1 MGSPASGSRTQPD
14 RETQEGTAPAGP
26 GAADW
31 LTAERL
37 AQVRGI
43 LLALTLFI
51 ALAVWVLYSLGFE
64 ARGLHLAG
72 KLQVV
77 GVMTWLYALVQIIDQ
92 RFWNSRFAQRRR
104 ATLGIPESLF
114 GWLLGQ
120 MLAWFGIVY
129 YALTDDARW
138 YAAGLVILLLAFVAF
153 PIRRGSRS

>member
-1 MGSPASGSRTQPD
+1 MGSPASGSHTQPD
-14 RETQEGTAPAGP
+14 HETQERTAPAGA

-77 GVMTWLYALVQIIDQ
+77 GVMTWLYALVQIIDH

-129 YALTDDARW
+129 YALTDDAHW
-138 YAAGLVILLLAFVAF
+138 YAAGLAILLLAFVAF
-153 PIRRGSRS
+153 PIRRDSR

>member
-1 MGSPASGSRTQPD
+1 MGSPASGSRAQSEH
-14 RETQEGTAPAGP
+14 ETQERRAAPGT
-26 GAADW
+26 GAAEW

-37 AQVRGI
+37 GQVRGI
-43 LLALTLFI
+43 LLALTLFV
-51 ALAVWVLYSLGFE
+51 ALVVWVLYSLGFE

-72 KLQVV
+72 KLQAV
-77 GVMTWLYALVQIIDQ
+77 GVMTWLYALVQIVDH

-129 YALTDDARW
+129 YALTGNAHW
-138 YAAGLVILLLAFVAF
+138 YVAGLAILLLSFLAF
-153 PIRRGSRS
+153 PIRRDSRP